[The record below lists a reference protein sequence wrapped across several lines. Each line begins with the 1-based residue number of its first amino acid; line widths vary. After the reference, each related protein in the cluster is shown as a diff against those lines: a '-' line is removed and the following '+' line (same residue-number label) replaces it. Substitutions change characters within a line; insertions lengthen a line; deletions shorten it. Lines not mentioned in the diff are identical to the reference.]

1 MSRNLDSW
9 SQLDFIASIIGN
21 GYAQTASV
29 FECQPTSSSDQVF
42 TPNIPDL
49 YFDHT
54 NAAAFRT
61 GDGANLTTVTGAG
74 RTIFIYTTP
83 PESVC
88 SGTVTA
94 IQYCYHTT
102 INDPQNLLRFLTLSR
117 DGFSFTVNVRNIVLK
132 PVPQDN
138 VCSDYPGSNGQRIC
152 CDTTNLTAI
161 NRQFW
166 IPSNFTIG
174 VILLSNDNVR
184 PLAFSSMADM
194 NYQFP
199 HFVTRFPA
207 GSGNPP
213 TGYTFT
219 LNEDDYQSDR
229 YLFLMRLLLGII
241 IVYDF
246 IIIT

>member
-1 MSRNLDSW
+1 M
-9 SQLDFIASIIGN
+9 
-21 GYAQTASV
+21 

-61 GDGANLTTVTGAG
+61 GDGANLTTVTGGG

-83 PESVC
+83 PESAC
-88 SGTVTA
+88 SGIVTA

-117 DGFSFTVNVRNIVLK
+117 DEFAFTVNVKNIVLR

-138 VCSDYPGSNGQRIC
+138 ICSDYPGSNGQRIC
-152 CDTTNLTAI
+152 CDTTNLAAI
-161 NRQFW
+161 NRQFR
-166 IPSNFTIG
+166 IPSNFTFG
-174 VILLSNDNVR
+174 VILLNNNDVR
-184 PLAFSSMADM
+184 PLTFYGTTDM
-194 NYQFP
+194 KYQFP
-199 HFVTRFPA
+199 HFMRRLST
-207 GSGNPP
+207 GNP
-213 TGYTFT
+213 TSGSTLT

-229 YLFLMRLLLGII
+229 YLLLMKLLLGIANSR
-241 IVYDF
+241 YDA

>member
-1 MSRNLDSW
+1 M
-9 SQLDFIASIIGN
+9 
-21 GYAQTASV
+21 

-61 GDGANLTTVTGAG
+61 GDGANLTTVTSTESS

-88 SGTVTA
+88 SGTVTT

-102 INDPQNLLRFLTLSR
+102 INNDRNLLRFLTLSR
-117 DGFSFTVNVRNIVLK
+117 DGFSFTVNVSNIVLR

-138 VCSDYPGSNGQRIC
+138 VCSDYPGSNGHRIC

-161 NRQFW
+161 NRQFR
-166 IPSNFTIG
+166 IPSNFTFD
-174 VILLSNDNVR
+174 VILLGNSNVR
-184 PLAFSSMADM
+184 PLAFSGTTDM
-194 NYQFP
+194 KYQFP
-199 HFVTRFPA
+199 HFMTRLTTSNPLT
-207 GSGNPP
+207 GSI
-213 TGYTFT
+213 FT
-219 LNEDDYQSDR
+219 LSEKDYQSDR
-229 YLFLMRLLLGII
+229 YLLLMRLYLLLR
-241 IVYDF
+241 F
-246 IIIT
+246 T